1 MNSQSDAKVSASQ
14 AKEQGKVL
22 DKEQSKC
29 VLGSPGYVDAFEF
42 ARRGQSQTGVIGIQ
56 RFQRLLDGLEDQ
68 PVAELVELPGAPTSP
83 GLVKYTISG
92 RVSASGKHQLVLHV
106 QAQLLLDCQRC
117 LGPLVQV
124 IDRQTVFEL
133 VRRESDIDDSLDE
146 DDDDAPEQIVGARK
160 FDLLDLIED
169 ELILEVPY
177 VPRHEVCGDMAEVE
191 EDSSDE
197 AEGQERPSPFAVL
210 DQLKT
215 KR

>member
-1 MNSQSDAKVSASQ
+1 
-14 AKEQGKVL
+14 
-22 DKEQSKC
+22 
-29 VLGSPGYVDAFEF
+29 
-42 ARRGQSQTGVIGIQ
+42 
-56 RFQRLLDGLEDQ
+56 LLDGLEDQ

-177 VPRHEVCGDMAEVE
+177 VPRHEVCGDMAKVE